1 MALRQILRRSFNNI
15 QPELKGS
22 EKVFSQIDQY
32 LGSAPPLKTTL
43 IVLGPSKSGRST
55 LIDLVSA
62 NLINVGVLKSE
73 LYSQFPA
80 SEYLTSKDED
90 VDYEQT
96 IGVGTTFKSLF
107 DAYDKLQPDNEIK
120 TEFKELLYK
129 HAKIL
134 ADGYAARELPS
145 DATDE
150 EKESIFKQDN
160 TILNEINRKLDNYSK
175 VIKIKSFSQSA
186 IEHIIDRVKVSDAV
200 EIMHQ
205 SCIGLLSI
213 LLCS

>member
-1 MALRQILRRSFNNI
+1 
-15 QPELKGS
+15 
-22 EKVFSQIDQY
+22 V
-32 LGSAPPLKTTL
+32 
-43 IVLGPSKSGRST
+43 VLGPSKSGRST
-55 LIDLVSA
+55 LIDFVSA
-62 NLINVGVLKSE
+62 NLINVGVLTSE

-80 SEYLTSKDED
+80 SEYLSSKNED

-96 IGVGTTFKSLF
+96 IGVGATFKSMF
-107 DAYDKLQPDNEIK
+107 DAYDKLQADNQIK
-120 TEFKELLYK
+120 SEFKELLYK

-134 ADGYAARELPS
+134 SDGYAARELP
-145 DATDE
+145 DEATEE
-150 EKESIFKQDN
+150 EKGSIFKQEN

-186 IEHIIDRVKVSDAV
+186 LEHIIDRVKVGDAV

-213 LLCS
+213 FLCS

>member
-15 QPELKGS
+15 QPELKGT
-22 EKVFSQIDQY
+22 EKVFSQVDQY
-32 LGSAPPLKTTL
+32 LGSAPPPKATL
-43 IVLGPSKSGRST
+43 MVLGPSKTGRST

-80 SEYLTSKDED
+80 SEYLSSKEED
-90 VDYEQT
+90 VDYEQS
-96 IGVGTTFKSLF
+96 IGVGTTFKAMF
-107 DAYDKLQPDNEIK
+107 DAYDKLEPDNQIK

-129 HAKIL
+129 HARIL
-134 ADGYAARELPS
+134 GDGYASREVPA

-150 EKESIFKQDN
+150 EKESIFRQDN
-160 TILNEINRKLDNYSK
+160 SIFNEINRKLDHYTK

-186 IEHIIDRVKVSDAV
+186 IEHIIDRVKVGDAV

-205 SCIGLLSI
+205 SCLGLLSI
-213 LLCS
+213 FLCS